1 MEFLNKHIDMQI
13 QLVQG
18 IAAEIFCERSI
29 YIYIY
34 TYTYTVLSM
43 SALASFRSGFKQ
55 IQSIRVPCSFEGI
68 LDERLLNG

>member
-34 TYTYTVLSM
+34 IHSVVYV
-43 SALASFRSGFKQ
+43 SFGFFQKWVQ
-55 IQSIRVPCSFEGI
+55 ADSKHQGSVF
-68 LDERLLNG
+68 L